1 MSRLLVAIAAAG
13 AALTALSLMPDRVQA
28 AAIPSAAITGVP
40 STESLAAK
48 VACWTRCGP
57 YGCRRVCNYNRPYYR
72 PYYRPYRY
80 YRYY

>member
-1 MSRLLVAIAAAG
+1 MRRIIVAIAAAG
-13 AALTALSLMPDRVQA
+13 AMFTTLSLMPNQAQA

-40 STESLAAK
+40 STGSLAEN

-57 YGCRRVCNYNRPYYR
+57 YGCRRVCNYYRPYYR
-72 PYYRPYRY
+72 PYRPYRY